1 MFGMKSKKEKLE
13 AKLKKL
19 QEEAYQLSRT
29 DRKKSDA
36 KTVEAHEVQKQL
48 DAME

>member
-19 QEEAYQLSRT
+19 QEEAYRLSHT
-29 DRKKSDA
+29 DRKRSDA
-36 KTVEAHEVQKQL
+36 KTVEAEEVRKQL
-48 DAME
+48 EAME